1 MARKKK
7 AKRTPKKQK
16 QEERQPEPE
25 PIKEYFFA
33 FEILKQYPYTRSY
46 IIKAPMKKSFKD
58 TISELFVGRI

>member
-1 MARKKK
+1 MPRKKK
-7 AKRTPKKQK
+7 PAPKNDG
-16 QEERQPEPE
+16 QEEVQEPE